1 VGTYSALY
9 LFNFLLVSYVLSV
22 VYYSNNKGVRND
34 RDNFNGRFNLVT
46 WFNVFSSL
54 FINGGEINGS
64 NVLDDNS
71 SFSMDGVSFI

>member
-1 VGTYSALY
+1 M
-9 LFNFLLVSYVLSV
+9 LSV

-34 RDNFNGRFNLVT
+34 RDNFNGRFNLVI

-54 FINGGEINGS
+54 FINGGKINGS